1 LLNFLLLAD
10 LGVTRFLFDLRL
22 RAFLC
27 ADAFDFS
34 LCLAFSLGLFF
45 SSDAGAF
52 GFLPCQMIRM
62 TPDEYAIYQ
71 ARITNEMLLRASRAK
86 DRRPG
91 SPVKVAKKSG
101 KRNLYGA
108 ERVEIMG
115 IQFDSKAEGKRFLQ
129 LKAMEQ
135 AGEIFGLETQAEYEL
150 IPAQKVGSH
159 KERPVKYV
167 CDFRYTTK
175 DGNRVVEDV
184 KSAPTKTREF
194 IIKRKLMLW
203 IHGIMVKEVM
213 MA

>member
-1 LLNFLLLAD
+1 
-10 LGVTRFLFDLRL
+10 
-22 RAFLC
+22 
-27 ADAFDFS
+27 
-34 LCLAFSLGLFF
+34 
-45 SSDAGAF
+45 
-52 GFLPCQMIRM
+52 MIRM
-62 TPDEYAIYQ
+62 SPEEYQTRQGELNAKMR
-71 ARITNEMLLRASRAK
+71 ARLDAVKSF
-86 DRRPG
+86 RPG
-91 SPVKVAKKSG
+91 DPVKVAKKSG

-115 IQFDSKAEGKRFLQ
+115 LKFDSKAEGKRFLQ

-150 IPAQKVGSH
+150 IPAQKLGTH

-184 KSAPTKTREF
+184 KSGPTKTREY
-194 IIKRKLMLW
+194 IVKRKLMLL
-203 IHGIMVKEVM
+203 IHGIIVKEVL